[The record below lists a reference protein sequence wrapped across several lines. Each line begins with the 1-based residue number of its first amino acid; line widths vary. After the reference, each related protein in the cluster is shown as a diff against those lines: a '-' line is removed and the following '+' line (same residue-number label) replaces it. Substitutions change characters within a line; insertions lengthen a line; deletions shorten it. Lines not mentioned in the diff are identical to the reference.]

1 LQQGFKI
8 SLIIFFFCCV
18 FNGIGF
24 SSWIPEKLMYVG
36 QGGYGSK
43 NANGHL
49 KWIAEKEFELIDS
62 GLTDLGSTWYG
73 QSEVMMATARY
84 IKIG

>member
-1 LQQGFKI
+1 
-8 SLIIFFFCCV
+8 
-18 FNGIGF
+18 
-24 SSWIPEKLMYVG
+24 MAVG

-62 GLTDLGSTWYG
+62 GLYNLGSTWYG
-73 QSEVMMATARY
+73 QAEVMVATARY
-84 IKIG
+84 QNWNKSMKENINYKNPKERRMENLKLNQGCEFGS

>member
-1 LQQGFKI
+1 
-8 SLIIFFFCCV
+8 
-18 FNGIGF
+18 
-24 SSWIPEKLMYVG
+24 MYVG

-73 QSEVMMATARY
+73 QFEVMMATARY

>member
-1 LQQGFKI
+1 
-8 SLIIFFFCCV
+8 
-18 FNGIGF
+18 
-24 SSWIPEKLMYVG
+24 MAVG

-62 GLTDLGSTWYG
+62 GLFNLGSTWYG
-73 QSEVMMATARY
+73 QAEVMVATARY
-84 IKIG
+84 CKNRLG